1 MNGIIGAI
9 NWVIGGINKISFDVP
24 DWVPGIGG
32 KRLGFSLPNVPS
44 IPYLARGGILSS
56 GSAVVGEA
64 GPELLTMIGNR
75 AMVEPLT
82 NSTTN
87 NNAYLGGLTVNV
99 YGAPG
104 QDVREL
110 AQLVSQEIEASTDR
124 ARAVYR

>member
-1 MNGIIGAI
+1 MA
-9 NWVIGGINKISFDVP
+9 K
-24 DWVPGIGG
+24 
-32 KRLGFSLPNVPS
+32 
-44 IPYLARGGILSS
+44 GGILSS

-64 GPELLTMIGNR
+64 GPELLTMMGNR

-104 QDVREL
+104 QNVREL
-110 AQLVSQEIEASTDR
+110 AQLVSQEIEAATER
-124 ARAVYR
+124 TRAVYR